1 MTVFYIFLCSFMA
14 SLLFAAL
21 FIKIKDGTKKVSCIG
36 GIAIYAAF
44 LIAISAAIF
53 LKELGGLRVL
63 GLIVSSGII
72 MVLGLIDDAN
82 ELRPSLKVIG
92 ELLGIGVL
100 VAFGFTTRIASLP
113 IWANVLITVFWVLF
127 VTNAF
132 NLLDI
137 MDGLASGLII
147 IISLTF
153 LSIAVINRDSFSMFI
168 LIALIGAHLGF
179 LKYNYPPAKVYM
191 GDAGS
196 LFSGFLLAAVAIN
209 INYTP
214 IERPVALFA
223 PILALSLPIYDT
235 IFLTIMRIRKKI
247 PIFSKSNDHIALRL
261 LTVGC
266 SVRKSLWAMYFFG
279 IFLAISALIITFS
292 STYAGLMMTVVVFLI
307 FILVS
312 TRVAVLKME

>member
-1 MTVFYIFLCSFMA
+1 MA

-292 STYAGLMMTVVVFLI
+292 STYAGLVMTVVVFLI

>member
-1 MTVFYIFLCSFMA
+1 VIVFYIFLCSFLS
-14 SLLFAAL
+14 SLLFITL
-21 FIKIKDGTKKVSCIG
+21 FINLNGRTKKISCVG
-36 GIAIYAAF
+36 GIAIYASF
-44 LIAISAAIF
+44 LIAIVAAIF
-53 LKELGGLRVL
+53 LKELGGTKVL
-63 GLIVSSGII
+63 GLIISSGII

-100 VAFGFTTRIASLP
+100 VAFGFTTRIAFLP
-113 IWANVLITVFWVLF
+113 VWANILITVFWVLF
-127 VTNAF
+127 ITNAL

-153 LSIAVINRDSFSMFI
+153 LSVAVINNDTFSVFI

-196 LFSGFLLAAVAIN
+196 LFSGFLLAAAAIN
-209 INYTP
+209 ISYAP
-214 IERPVALFA
+214 MERPVALFA

-247 PIFSKSNDHIALRL
+247 PIFSKSDDHIALRL
-261 LTVGC
+261 LTMGC

-279 IFLAISALIITFS
+279 IFLAIVALIITFS
-292 STYAGLMMTVVVFLI
+292 STYVGLVMTIVVLLI
-307 FILVS
+307 FILTS
-312 TRVAVLKME
+312 TRVAVLRME

>member
-1 MTVFYIFLCSFMA
+1 MIVFYIFLCSFVT
-14 SLLFAAL
+14 SLLFITL
-21 FIKIKDGTKKVSCIG
+21 FIKIKGRTKKISCIG
-36 GIAIYAAF
+36 GIAIYASF
-44 LIAISAAIF
+44 LIAILAAIF
-53 LKELGGLRVL
+53 LKELGGLKAL

-72 MVLGLIDDAN
+72 MVLGMIDDSN
-82 ELRPSLKVIG
+82 ELRPSLKIIG

-100 VAFGFTTRIASLP
+100 VAFGFTTRIAFLP
-113 IWANVLITVFWVLF
+113 IWANILITVFWVLF
-127 VTNAF
+127 ITNAL

-137 MDGLASGLII
+137 MDGLASGLIV

-153 LSIAVINRDSFSMFI
+153 LSVAAINRDLFSTFI

-196 LFSGFLLAAVAIN
+196 LFSGFLLAAIAIN
-209 INYTP
+209 INYAP
-214 IERPVALFA
+214 MERPVALFA

-266 SVRKSLWAMYFFG
+266 SVRKSLWVMYFFG
-279 IFLAISALIITFS
+279 IFLAISALIVTFGS
-292 STYAGLMMTVVVFLI
+292 ASAGLVMTIVVLLI

-312 TRVAVLKME
+312 TRIAALKKE

>member
-292 STYAGLMMTVVVFLI
+292 STYAGLVMTVVVFLI

>member
-21 FIKIKDGTKKVSCIG
+21 FIKIKGGTKKVSCIG

-82 ELRPSLKVIG
+82 ELRPSLKVTG
-92 ELLGIGVL
+92 EFLGIGVL
-100 VAFGFTTRIASLP
+100 VAFGFTARIAFLP
-113 IWANVLITVFWVLF
+113 IWANVLITVFWMLF
-127 VTNAF
+127 ITNAF

-137 MDGLASGLII
+137 MDGLASGLVI

-168 LIALIGAHLGF
+168 LVALIGAHLGF

-292 STYAGLMMTVVVFLI
+292 PTYAGLVMTGVVFLI

>member
-1 MTVFYIFLCSFMA
+1 MT

-21 FIKIKDGTKKVSCIG
+21 FIKIKGGTKKVSCIG

-82 ELRPSLKVIG
+82 ELRPSLKVTG
-92 ELLGIGVL
+92 EFLGIGVL
-100 VAFGFTTRIASLP
+100 VAFGFTARIAFLP
-113 IWANVLITVFWVLF
+113 IWANVLITVFWMLF
-127 VTNAF
+127 ITNAF

-137 MDGLASGLII
+137 MDGLASGLVI

-168 LIALIGAHLGF
+168 LVALIGAHLGF

-292 STYAGLMMTVVVFLI
+292 PTYAGLVMTGVVFLI